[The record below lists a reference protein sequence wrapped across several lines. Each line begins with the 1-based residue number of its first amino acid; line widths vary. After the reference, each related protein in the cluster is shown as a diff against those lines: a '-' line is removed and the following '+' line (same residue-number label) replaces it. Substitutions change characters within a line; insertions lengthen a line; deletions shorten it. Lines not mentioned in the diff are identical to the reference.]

1 MFNKKG
7 LKIFDIFAP
16 TYQQKVLNDSSKR
29 STIIG
34 GLFSI
39 ILIIICVGYASYL
52 LYNYVNGEYQP
63 KQNDYISQT
72 AELKSLNLLLTY
84 LSIFIYNQK
93 QTLIQLESLNKIKYF
108 TIRLSITSN
117 QKVIKQYFDES
128 CYDSNLEK
136 TIGLNQGSYYCFNQL
151 DQKDYVALEES
162 EYANT
167 YITID
172 FMYCQKSNIKPGYRC
187 ATVEETNTYLYDQD
201 NNFQISIESDI
212 YNLHKDQY
220 VHTNFTQDLYSRQG
234 EILNNTIFLQLT
246 NMQVIQGVL
255 FQSSDFSTY
264 FYNMINQNNFFPQN
278 TNPNQLMNPISTI
291 IRLDRPMKYET
302 IQFIPITQVLSEA
315 WTTISLLLVLGNI
328 ARVISETGFLRDLL
342 QIQLKFYYKK
352 TARRLCPQEQ
362 EEDKLSSKDNATK
375 DQASN
380 IFEVNEQVEKTN
392 YKKNIQNYFN
402 ISKWQKF
409 SMFYLPSVC
418 QKRKHK
424 TEEQITLEN
433 LIKQTNC
440 EMNIYEMHKELL
452 KMKLIIKMLVSPEQY
467 AAIQM
472 CGCGLLQN
480 TPDDQK
486 VGQNISQS
494 DQSLTEKKQE
504 RNKNDNTTNSY
515 LFPQL
520 QESQNKVQLNNLLNK
535 NSKLQNEQE
544 CDKQKNQNQLQM
556 PHQVNIQMQTL
567 QKVNLEPK
575 IIVQTQKKQILNH
588 LEILN
593 KIDREPDFKKE
604 QLKNFLQQD
613 PYQEQVSQLNK
624 RIRNC
629 MMGIETPQDYTEK
642 SIFKLKYNIEKA
654 QPKLQT
660 YY

>member
-1 MFNKKG
+1 MFNKKD

-39 ILIIICVGYASYL
+39 IIIVICLGYASYL
-52 LYNYVNGEYQP
+52 LYNYVNGKYQP
-63 KQNDYISQT
+63 KQNDYTSQT

-84 LSIFIYNQK
+84 LSIFVYNDK
-93 QTLIQLESLNKIKYF
+93 QTLIQLETQNKIKYF
-108 TIRLSITSN
+108 TIRLSVITNS
-117 QKVIKQYFDES
+117 KVIKQYFDES

-136 TIGLNQGSYYCFNQL
+136 TIGLNQGFYYCFNQE
-151 DQKDYVALEES
+151 DQNDYVALEES

-167 YITID
+167 IITID
-172 FMYCQKSNIKPGYRC
+172 FMYCQQNYIKLGYRC
-187 ATVEETNTYLYDQD
+187 ATVDETNAYLYDQD
-201 NNFQISIESDI
+201 NNFQISIETDI

-246 NMQVIQGVL
+246 NMQVIKGVI
-255 FQSSDFSTY
+255 FQSSDSSTY
-264 FYNMINQNNFFPQN
+264 FYNMVNQNNFFPQN
-278 TNPNQLMNPISTI
+278 TNPNQLMNPISTV
-291 IRLDRPMKYET
+291 IRLDRPQKYET

-328 ARVISETGFLRDLL
+328 ARIISETGFVRDLL

-352 TARRLCPQEQ
+352 TARRLCPQE
-362 EEDKLSSKDNATK
+362 ENKYNSKDTTG

-424 TEEQITLEN
+424 TEEQVTLEN
-433 LIKQTNC
+433 LIKQTNY

-472 CGCGLLQN
+472 CGCDLLQN
-480 TPDDQK
+480 TSDE
-486 VGQNISQS
+486 QNFEKSEQTVSKSEQS
-494 DQSLTEKKQE
+494 FTEKIQE
-504 RNKNDNTTNSY
+504 NKKIELTTHND
-515 LFPQL
+515 LVPQL
-520 QESQNKVQLNNLLNK
+520 QDSSNKIQINNQLIQNNV
-535 NSKLQNEQE
+535 LQNEKE
-544 CDKQKNQNQLQM
+544 KNRNQLQKL
-556 PHQVNIQMQTL
+556 QQINIQMQTL
-567 QKVNLEPK
+567 QNIKVEEK
-575 IIVQTQKKQILNH
+575 MVVSTQKKQIHNH

-593 KIDREPDFKKE
+593 KIDIEPDFKKE
-604 QLKNFLQQD
+604 QLKKFLQLDQNE
-613 PYQEQVSQLNK
+613 EQANQLNK
-624 RIRNC
+624 RIRSC
-629 MMGIETPQDYTEK
+629 MMGIKEPQDNSEK
-642 SIFKLKYNIEKA
+642 SVFKLKYNIEKV
-654 QPKLQT
+654 QPKLSIFH
-660 YY
+660 

>member
-1 MFNKKG
+1 MFNKKD

-16 TYQQKVLNDSSKR
+16 AYQQKVLNDSSKR

-39 ILIIICVGYASYL
+39 IIIIICVGYASYL
-52 LYNYVNGEYQP
+52 LYNYVNGKYQP
-63 KQNDYISQT
+63 KQNDYTSQT

-84 LSIFIYNQK
+84 LSIFIYNEK
-93 QTLIQLESLNKIKYF
+93 QTLIELETQNKIKYF
-108 TIRLSITSN
+108 TIRLSVISN
-117 QKVIKQYFDES
+117 LKTIKQYFDES

-136 TIGLNQGSYYCFNQL
+136 TIGLNKGFYYCFNQE
-151 DQKDYVALEES
+151 DQEDFVALEES

-172 FMYCQKSNIKPGYRC
+172 FMYCQNNSIKPGYRC
-187 ATVEETNTYLYDQD
+187 ATIEETNAYLYDQD
-201 NNFQISIESDI
+201 NNFQVSIESDI

-220 VHTNFTQDLYSRQG
+220 VHTNFTQDLYQRQG

-246 NMQVIQGVL
+246 NMQVIKGVL
-255 FQSSDFSTY
+255 FQSSDSSTY
-264 FYNMINQNNFFPQN
+264 FYNMVNQNNFFPQN
-278 TNPNQLMNPISTI
+278 TNPNQLMNPISTV
-291 IRLDRPMKYET
+291 IRLDRPQKYET

-328 ARVISETGFLRDLL
+328 ARIISETGFVRDLL

-352 TARRLCPQEQ
+352 TAIRLCPQE
-362 EEDKLSSKDNATK
+362 EEHKLSSKDTTK

-380 IFEVNEQVEKTN
+380 IFEVNDSIEKTN

-409 SMFYLPSVC
+409 SMFYLPSAC

-433 LIKQTNC
+433 LIKQTNY

-472 CGCGLLQN
+472 CGCDLLQN
-480 TPDDQK
+480 NPDEQK
-486 VGQNISQS
+486 DEQSISKSGASQTENKQNNKSS
-494 DQSLTEKKQE
+494 DVSL
-504 RNKNDNTTNSY
+504 NNDLYSK
-515 LFPQL
+515 L
-520 QESQNKVQLNNLLNK
+520 QESQNKAQLNNLLDNSSILQSDQDSQKQINK
-535 NSKLQNEQE
+535 
-544 CDKQKNQNQLQM
+544 NQLQI
-556 PHQVNIQMQTL
+556 PLQKVNIQMQTL
-567 QKVNLEPK
+567 QKVNQEQK
-575 IIVQTQKKQILNH
+575 TIVSINKKQTLNH

-593 KIDREPDFKKE
+593 KIDIEPEFKKE
-604 QLKNFLQQD
+604 QLKNFLQLD
-613 PYQEQVSQLNK
+613 LNNEQVSQLNK
-624 RIRNC
+624 RIRSC
-629 MMGIETPQDYTEK
+629 MMGIEAPLDQPEK
-642 SIFKLKYNIEKA
+642 SVFKLKYNIEKM

-660 YY
+660 YN